1 MNGKKIFK
9 MAKKDETVKFKIYIR
24 KIKSPFIIYADF
36 ESILVPENN
45 GNQNSDQSYMNKYQN
60 HLGWSVGYKLVY
72 SDDQCSKYFKLY
84 LDQIAVR
91 KFITNM
97 VKRTIYSSRMIKE
110 HFNKEFVAT
119 NEDDENFESSTKC

>member
-60 HLGWSVGYKLVY
+60 HLGWSFGYKLVY

>member
-1 MNGKKIFK
+1 

-24 KIKSPFIIYADF
+24 KIKSPFIIYADS

-60 HLGWSVGYKLVY
+60 HLGWSFGYKLVY

-84 LDQIAVR
+84 LDQIAVVSLSL
-91 KFITNM
+91 IW
-97 VKRTIYSSRMIKE
+97 SKE
-110 HFNKEFVAT
+110 LYILVAW
-119 NEDDENFESSTKC
+119 